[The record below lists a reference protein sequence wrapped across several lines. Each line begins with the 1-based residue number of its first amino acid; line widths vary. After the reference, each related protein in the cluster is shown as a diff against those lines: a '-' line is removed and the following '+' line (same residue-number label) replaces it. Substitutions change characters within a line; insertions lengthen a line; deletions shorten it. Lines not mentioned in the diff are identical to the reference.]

1 MNRVFRLSLS
11 ALLLGLVCLCSM
23 ISAGAAAASAGA
35 QAPPRGPRVIVI
47 ELHDTLQP
55 VRADVFVNSLARAN
69 RLRAAAVVVD
79 LSSPGGMQES
89 VDRMVAAMRRSQVPI
104 VVVAG
109 PNASR
114 VSGQALRL
122 VAEADVA
129 LMGPD
134 GYLTP
139 LWSETPR
146 HFTPEQR
153 HAGSAQLTSSLADS
167 LKQHHRRL
175 DAVDELSGG
184 AHWFHAS
191 EAVHMGFVDGIATKQ
206 TDIFRFLKDTGYIRN
221 GEKKTLDLSSAHVEP
236 DVTRP
241 QTSVLLAM
249 MNPNLSVLLL
259 TLGLLLIY
267 LEINTPGVVIPGVAG
282 VLLVLLSIY
291 ALSRLPLTLHGAAFC
306 VVAILLLALEAKM
319 KRHGW
324 LATVGVVCMVVGLA
338 HLVDGPLP
346 ELQVSWGTALGAGL
360 GFGGVTAS
368 LLVLGLEARRSK
380 VRTGSDA
387 MLGWLAVAQTPLAPE
402 GHILVRGEL
411 WRARLTSKDGAVAA
425 GGHVKVI
432 RADGMLLEVSALPIA
447 TMAEQRSQSGA

>member
-1 MNRVFRLSLS
+1 MNRVFRLNVY
-11 ALLLGLVCLCSM
+11 ALLLGLVCLW
-23 ISAGAAAASAGA
+23 SAMPAAAAGNVT
-35 QAPPRGPRVIVI
+35 PRGPRVIVI

-69 RLRAAAVVVD
+69 RLRAAAVVVN

-89 VDRMVAAMRRSQVPI
+89 ADRMVAAMHRSQVPI

-109 PNASR
+109 TGATR

-129 LMGPD
+129 LISTD
-134 GYLTP
+134 GYLAP
-139 LWSETPR
+139 MWADAPR
-146 HFTPEQR
+146 KLTPEER
-153 HAGSAQLTSSLADS
+153 RAGSAQLTTSLAAA

-184 AHWFHAS
+184 AHWFHAA
-191 EAVHMGFVDGIATKQ
+191 EAVQMGFVDGSVTKQ
-206 TDIFRFLKDTGYIRN
+206 VDVFRFLNQNGYVRN
-221 GEKKTLDLSSAHVEP
+221 GDKKLIDLNGAWVERDTP
-236 DVTRP
+236 RP
-241 QTSVLLAM
+241 QTAVLLAM

-291 ALSRLPLTLHGAAFC
+291 ALSRLPVTLHGVLFCLAA
-306 VVAILLLALEAKM
+306 LLLMAAEAKM
-319 KRHGW
+319 KQHGY
-324 LATVGVVCMVVGLA
+324 LATVGVVCMIAGLS

-346 ELQVSWGTALGAGL
+346 ELQVSWGTAMGAGL
-360 GFGGVTAS
+360 GFVGVTAS

-380 VRTGSDA
+380 VQTGAEA
-387 MLGWLAVAQTPLAPE
+387 MLGWLAVAQTDLAPE
-402 GHILVRGEL
+402 GHVLVRGEL
-411 WRARLTSKDGAVAA
+411 WRARMTSKDNPVTA
-425 GGHVKVI
+425 GTHVKVL
-432 RADGMLLEVSALPIA
+432 RAEGMQLEVASVPVANP
-447 TMAEQRSQSGA
+447 QQGAHGTA